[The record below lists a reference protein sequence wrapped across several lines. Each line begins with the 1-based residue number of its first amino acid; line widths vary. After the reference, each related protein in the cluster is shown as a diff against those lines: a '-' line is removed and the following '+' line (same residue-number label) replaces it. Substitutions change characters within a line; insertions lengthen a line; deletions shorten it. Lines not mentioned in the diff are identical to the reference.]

1 MKHRAILISAAL
13 FAACHN
19 PTRTDDPDAFIMRHV
34 ETGLCPPV
42 VIEGDSTWTIEERL
56 KHYGVPGMSIAIID
70 DFKIAWVKSYGV
82 MDSTSSRPVTDST
95 LFQAA
100 SISKPVFT
108 MAVLKLAEMGAVKLD
123 DDVNAQLRSWKVPEN
138 EFTATEK
145 VTLKRLLGHVAGTTV
160 HGFEGY
166 VPGEPLPTL
175 NQILNGEAPSNSP
188 PVVVDQTPGSKWR
201 YSGGGYCIASQVVL
215 DAKGGTIPQH
225 MDELVLKPLGMS
237 RSTYQQPLPEAW
249 AHNAASG
256 HLPDR
261 SPVKS
266 KWHVYPELSPDGL
279 WTTATD
285 LAHFVIDLQKTIAS
299 DSGKVLSRTTAMQM
313 VEPFVEPFAAV
324 GLTIEDKKGQR
335 YFDHGGWNEGFCGW
349 IVGHV
354 ENGKGAVILI
364 NANQTEFMGEVVRS
378 IARAY
383 DWPEFV
389 PVRKAQP
396 LDSTALDAFTGRYRV
411 GSDDLVTITRSG
423 NKLIRQPLRQ
433 EPNTLEH
440 IGDNV
445 FVSRLDERF
454 RKFVKDSIG
463 GMTIRVMDAIDAT
476 TYGTLRRMKDDEH
489 IPFEAI
495 ERGDRDAA
503 VRAYSALNPTDPAV
517 REEWLNNLGYQ
528 LMNEGQVKKGQ
539 YIFFVNMQLYPKS
552 ANAYDSYAEACLKL
566 GDKEQALVNYKRA
579 LSLDPQNTNAA
590 RVVAELEKE
599 VIGSAR

>member
-1 MKHRAILISAAL
+1 
-13 FAACHN
+13 
-19 PTRTDDPDAFIMRHV
+19 
-34 ETGLCPPV
+34 
-42 VIEGDSTWTIEERL
+42 
-56 KHYGVPGMSIAIID
+56 
-70 DFKIAWVKSYGV
+70 
-82 MDSTSSRPVTDST
+82 
-95 LFQAA
+95 
-100 SISKPVFT
+100 
-108 MAVLKLAEMGAVKLD
+108 
-123 DDVNAQLRSWKVPEN
+123 
-138 EFTATEK
+138 
-145 VTLKRLLGHVAGTTV
+145 
-160 HGFEGY
+160 
-166 VPGEPLPTL
+166 
-175 NQILNGEAPSNSP
+175 
-188 PVVVDQTPGSKWR
+188 
-201 YSGGGYCIASQVVL
+201 
-215 DAKGGTIPQH
+215 
-225 MDELVLKPLGMS
+225 
-237 RSTYQQPLPEAW
+237 
-249 AHNAASG
+249 
-256 HLPDR
+256 
-261 SPVKS
+261 
-266 KWHVYPELSPDGL
+266 VYPELSPDGL

-299 DSGKVLSRTTAMQM
+299 DSGKVLSRNTAMQM